1 MNHKFTFT
9 HPLALLALLG
19 GMALA
24 ACTDDA
30 VPDGGNQ
37 NPDAARRGESITLSA
52 TLPADLAAGGYYS
65 L

>member
-37 NPDAARRGESITLSA
+37 NPDAA
-52 TLPADLAAGGYYS
+52 
-65 L
+65 